1 MNSWVV
7 HPDRFS
13 RAYHVAYVSPT
24 GLAYSPPVNTL
35 AEAETILRML
45 QQTIAY
51 SELLAIDKDWQTSA
65 EGKEQR
71 FGQYLCNKK
80 NWTNS
85 KLFYAVSVHPNDDFL
100 EYDIIVIY

>member
-1 MNSWVV
+1 MNAWIM

-35 AEAETILRML
+35 AEAETML
-45 QQTIAY
+45 QQTVAY
-51 SELLAIDKDWQTSA
+51 SELLAIYKDWLTSV
-65 EGKEQR
+65 EGKDQR

-85 KLFYAVSVHPNDDFL
+85 QLYYAYPVHPNDDFVK
-100 EYDIIVIY
+100 YNVIVIY